1 MIQIRY
7 KLFGPPLVFFLI
19 QVCLV
24 DHFLRG
30 YLFLRYLEQ
39 GYFFVQLLQYFISPA
54 LLFLVSY
61 LLGKHVNLQEELL
74 VVVYSLFSGS
84 LIGSLFLL
92 ASQLA
97 VSDPAEIHNLYLYAV
112 SASFHVFQG
121 LQTFF
126 VCFTAVAI
134 ASLRS
139 SKHVK

>member
-1 MIQIRY
+1 MIQLRY
-7 KLFGPPLVFFLI
+7 RLFGVPLVFFLV

-24 DHFLRG
+24 DYFSRG

-39 GYFFVQLLQYFISPA
+39 GYFIVQLLQYFISPA

-74 VVVYSLFSGS
+74 VVVYSLFFGS
-84 LIGSLFLL
+84 LVGSLFLWGFR
-92 ASQLA
+92 LA

-112 SASFHVFQG
+112 SFSLYIFQG

-139 SKHVK
+139 SEHVR

>member
-1 MIQIRY
+1 MIQLKYR
-7 KLFGPPLVFFLI
+7 LFGVPLVFFLV
-19 QVCLV
+19 QVCIV

-39 GYFFVQLLQYFISPA
+39 GYFIVQLLQYFISPA

-61 LLGKHVNLQEELL
+61 SLGKRVNLQEELL

-92 ASQLA
+92 GFQLA
-97 VSDPAEIHNLYLYAV
+97 VSDPAEIHDLYLYAV
-112 SASFHVFQG
+112 SSSFHVFQG

-139 SKHVK
+139 PKHVR